1 MLQVNVSSRY
11 ESRPTETELVKI
23 NLLRIRDTTTPLD
36 LPLKALVEGFKLEN
50 RAILSKH
57 FIKQTLADNRETL
70 RKYGV
75 KQIGLFGSYVN
86 GTSHTAS
93 DIDLLVEL
101 ERSTFDD
108 YMGLVL
114 FLEDLFG
121 KKVDLVAVKSVKS
134 DLKPYIEKQVE
145 YVVNL

>member
-1 MLQVNVSSRY
+1 MFS
-11 ESRPTETELVKI
+11 
-23 NLLRIRDTTTPLD
+23 
-36 LPLKALVEGFKLEN
+36 KALAEGFKLEN
-50 RAILSKH
+50 QAILSKH

-86 GTSHTAS
+86 GTAHAAS

-101 ERSTFDD
+101 EQSTFHD
-108 YMGLVL
+108 YMELVL
-114 FLEDLFG
+114 FLEDLFE
-121 KKVDLVAVKSVKS
+121 KKVDLVAVKCVKS

>member
-1 MLQVNVSSRY
+1 M
-11 ESRPTETELVKI
+11 ESQ
-23 NLLRIRDTTTPLD
+23 
-36 LPLKALVEGFKLEN
+36 
-50 RAILSKH
+50 AILSKH

-70 RKYGV
+70 RKFGV

-86 GTSHTAS
+86 GTAHATS

-114 FLEDLFG
+114 FIEDLFE
-121 KKVDLVAVKSVKS
+121 KKVDLVAVESVKLG
-134 DLKPYIEKQVE
+134 LKPYIEKQVE
-145 YVVNL
+145 YVTNL

>member
-1 MLQVNVSSRY
+1 MNTRLNQVLASRLIGDRNREVPY
-11 ESRPTETELVKI
+11 RTM
-23 NLLRIRDTTTPLD
+23 
-36 LPLKALVEGFKLEN
+36 ALAENFKLEDQ
-50 RAILSKH
+50 AVLSKH
-57 FIKQTLADNRETL
+57 FIKQTLADNRDTL

-86 GTSHTAS
+86 GTAHATS

-101 ERSTFDD
+101 EKSTFHD
-108 YMGLVL
+108 YMELVL
-114 FLEDLFG
+114 FLEGLFE

-145 YVVNL
+145 YVTNL

>member
-1 MLQVNVSSRY
+1 MFS
-11 ESRPTETELVKI
+11 E
-23 NLLRIRDTTTPLD
+23 
-36 LPLKALVEGFKLEN
+36 ALAEGFKLEN
-50 RAILSKH
+50 QTVLNKH

-86 GTSHTAS
+86 GTAHAAS

-101 ERSTFDD
+101 ERSTFRN
-108 YMGLVL
+108 YMELVL
-114 FLEDLFG
+114 FLEDLFK
-121 KKVDLVAVKSVKS
+121 KKVDLVAVKCVKS

>member
-1 MLQVNVSSRY
+1 MFS
-11 ESRPTETELVKI
+11 E
-23 NLLRIRDTTTPLD
+23 
-36 LPLKALVEGFKLEN
+36 ALAEVFKLEN
-50 RAILSKH
+50 QTVLNKH

-86 GTSHTAS
+86 GTAHATS

-101 ERSTFDD
+101 ERSTFRN

-121 KKVDLVAVKSVKS
+121 KKVDLVAVQSVKS
-134 DLKPYIEKQVE
+134 DLTPYIEKQVE
-145 YVVNL
+145 YVTNL

>member
-1 MLQVNVSSRY
+1 MYNNVKLPSKLGKHHFHKSVVTASMSS
-11 ESRPTETELVKI
+11 
-23 NLLRIRDTTTPLD
+23 
-36 LPLKALVEGFKLEN
+36 KALAEGFKLEN
-50 RAILSKH
+50 QAILSKH

-86 GTSHTAS
+86 GTAHAAS

-101 ERSTFDD
+101 EQSTFHD

-114 FLEDLFG
+114 FLEDLFE
-121 KKVDLVAVKSVKS
+121 KKVDLVAVKCVKS

-145 YVVNL
+145 YITNV

>member
-1 MLQVNVSSRY
+1 MFS
-11 ESRPTETELVKI
+11 
-23 NLLRIRDTTTPLD
+23 
-36 LPLKALVEGFKLEN
+36 KALVERFKLEN
-50 RAILSKH
+50 QAILSKH
-57 FIKQTLADNRETL
+57 SIKQTLVDNRETL

-75 KQIGLFGSYVN
+75 KQIGLFGSHVN
-86 GTSHTAS
+86 GTAHAAS
-93 DIDLLVEL
+93 GIDLLVEL
-101 ERSTFDD
+101 ERSTFDN

-134 DLKPYIEKQVE
+134 DLKPHIEKQVE

>member
-1 MLQVNVSSRY
+1 MIGDRNREVPYRMM
-11 ESRPTETELVKI
+11 
-23 NLLRIRDTTTPLD
+23 
-36 LPLKALVEGFKLEN
+36 ALAEGFKLEN
-50 RAILSKH
+50 QAILSKH
-57 FIKQTLADNRETL
+57 FIKQTLADNRDTL

-86 GTSHTAS
+86 GTAHAAS

-101 ERSTFDD
+101 ERSTFHD

-114 FLEDLFG
+114 FLEDLFE
-121 KKVDLVAVKSVKS
+121 KKVDLIAVQSVKS

-145 YVVNL
+145 YVMNL